1 MDEFPSIPFTV
12 DMSEA
17 FYGDEEDERLN
28 RAEYEVRK
36 NILVVQDALNG
47 SKGFRVGWFLGIQ
60 GTGFTKISD
69 LHQEIGDQIRQME
82 KGFGKRIAV
91 RLSMVESPGSRFKK
105 AVFSLFTDSRELE
118 EHLQSFGSTSSPL
131 KFRNK
136 SVWFGTFSEALDM
149 ADSSFQRDEDVE
161 QRKVMIW
168 GLKTQHGTN
177 DLKRAIIEVMGN
189 DPGIWAEVRS
199 GRKSGPF
206 GVAIFPT
213 VADMEVFF
221 RELGNGDLWVGDTPT
236 NPRKSKPQLE
246 TVRTTTRPN
255 DTSMQGPRNEESAAG
270 IGMNSVEELK
280 GMLEQ
285 ESIQR
290 TQEMKYIKDQLELL
304 QQTSGETNEMLREV
318 KMDVGKMIEDLSI
331 ISEASKTFSAMMRR
345 LEMAAQALRLLR
357 DEYVRDQRLISGTDE
372 ELGNMGDINQDS
384 VQGGKRDREKDGAE
398 DSSKGGAKAQKEDV
412 HVQKINSALE
422 VNAQEMAEA
431 RLLREKLAGL
441 AGRVEQSL
449 DQMQVESQDPSQKK

>member
-1 MDEFPSIPFTV
+1 
-12 DMSEA
+12 
-17 FYGDEEDERLN
+17 
-28 RAEYEVRK
+28 
-36 NILVVQDALNG
+36 
-47 SKGFRVGWFLGIQ
+47 
-60 GTGFTKISD
+60 
-69 LHQEIGDQIRQME
+69 
-82 KGFGKRIAV
+82 
-91 RLSMVESPGSRFKK
+91 
-105 AVFSLFTDSRELE
+105 
-118 EHLQSFGSTSSPL
+118 
-131 KFRNK
+131 
-136 SVWFGTFSEALDM
+136 
-149 ADSSFQRDEDVE
+149 
-161 QRKVMIW
+161 
-168 GLKTQHGTN
+168 
-177 DLKRAIIEVMGN
+177 MGN

-318 KMDVGKMIEDLSI
+318 KMDVGKMLEDLSI

-345 LEMAAQALRLLR
+345 LEMAAQALWLLR
-357 DEYVRDQRLISGTDE
+357 DEYVRDQRLIPGTDE
-372 ELGNMGDINQDS
+372 ELGNMGDINQDPL
-384 VQGGKRDREKDGAE
+384 QGGKRDREKDGAE

-422 VNAQEMAEA
+422 VNAREMAEA
-431 RLLREKLAGL
+431 RLLREKLVGL
-441 AGRVEQSL
+441 AGRMEKSL
-449 DQMQVESQDPSQKK
+449 DQMQLESQDSAQKK